1 MYTKMYTFW
10 KIYTKMYT
18 KIYTKC
24 IHFCIDFQKVVLFP
38 KVGASCTVDCQ
49 KTLLFK
55 KFVNFNLNAKFL
67 IAFEMLGSVDKVE
80 NVTEF

>member
-1 MYTKMYTFW
+1 MYTFS
-10 KIYTKMYT
+10 KIYT

-24 IHFCIDFQKVVLFP
+24 THFCLDFSKVVLFP

-55 KFVNFNLNAKFL
+55 KFVNFNLNTKFSLHLRYWGQL
-67 IAFEMLGSVDKVE
+67 IR
-80 NVTEF
+80 